1 MRTNFFLAA
10 LEFIDDPSK
19 AFRGGYVYIPPDGHG
34 DLIVVC
40 TTNERSTIAWLSGGV
55 VVPAILNVTQATDRK
70 SVLYAKGVG
79 SGGTNFAVRSALL
92 GPSFTCEALSNDQR
106 ETAMTRTFRFA
117 LGGKAGMF
125 Y

>member
-1 MRTNFFLAA
+1 MRTIFFLAA

-40 TTNERSTIAWLSGGV
+40 TTNERSTIAWLSRGV
-55 VVPAILNVTQATDRK
+55 VVPAILNVTQTTDRK
-70 SVLYAKGVG
+70 SVLYTKGVG

-92 GPSFTCEALSNDQR
+92 GPSFACEALSNDQR
-106 ETAMTRTFRFA
+106 ETVMTGTFRFA